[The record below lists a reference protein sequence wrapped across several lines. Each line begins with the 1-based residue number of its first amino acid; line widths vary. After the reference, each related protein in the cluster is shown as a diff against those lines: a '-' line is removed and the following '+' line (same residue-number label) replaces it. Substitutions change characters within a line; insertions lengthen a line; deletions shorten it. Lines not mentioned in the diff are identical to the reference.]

1 MILGSVNAF
10 QEFVNVHQ
18 GWTEILFVVIGIT
31 PLWYIL
37 YHTKVGDTHPGRCSV
52 AWLGVCLV
60 ILGIVLINMFPCL
73 SYTKVAQR
81 QTQPVSKV
89 LYVPGTKT
97 MQVQTKS
104 GQAYDV
110 PSDQVKTE
118 FTKHQ
123 HAELTHYAKRS
134 NVSDAMYHAARHGH
148 AIPKD
153 KLTMSIS
160 TKEYGNHVVEW
171 NFK

>member
-1 MILGSVNAF
+1 MILGSINAF

-18 GWTEILFVVIGIT
+18 GWTAILTVVFWIAPMWYVLFRTKIGNA
-31 PLWYIL
+31 
-37 YHTKVGDTHPGRCSV
+37 HPMRCGV
-52 AWLGVCLV
+52 AWLVICLAV
-60 ILGIVLINMFPCL
+60 LGLVVANMFPYL
-73 SYTKVAQR
+73 SYTKVAQ
-81 QTQPVSKV
+81 QQSQPVAKV

-110 PSDQVKTE
+110 PADQVKTK
-118 FTKHQ
+118 FTNHPR
-123 HAELTHYAKRS
+123 AELTRYVKRDDVS
-134 NVSDAMYHAARHGH
+134 NAVYQAARHGH
-148 AIPKD
+148 ALPKD
-153 KLTMSIS
+153 KLVMTVS

>member
-1 MILGSVNAF
+1 MILASVNAF
-10 QEFVNVHQ
+10 QEFINVHL
-18 GWTEILFVVIGIT
+18 GWTAILTLAFWIV
-31 PLWYIL
+31 PMWYIL
-37 YHTKVGDTHPGRCSV
+37 FRTKIGDAHPARCGAV
-52 AWLGVCLV
+52 WLVVCLV
-60 ILGIVLINMFPCL
+60 VLGLLVANMFPKL

-81 QTQPVSKV
+81 QTQSVTKV

-97 MQVQTKS
+97 MEVQTKS
-104 GQAYDV
+104 GQSYDV
-110 PSDQVKTE
+110 PSDQVKTK
-118 FTKHQ
+118 FTGHP

-134 NVSDAMYHAARHGH
+134 NVSDAMYHTARHGH

>member
-1 MILGSVNAF
+1 MMLGSVNAF

-18 GWTEILFVVIGIT
+18 GWTAILFVAIGIT

-37 YHTKVGDTHPGRCSV
+37 YHTKVGDTHPERCAV
-52 AWLGVCLV
+52 AWFGVCLI
-60 ILGIVLINMFPCL
+60 ILGIVLINMFPQL

-81 QTQPVSKV
+81 QTQSVAKV

-97 MQVQTKS
+97 MEVQTKS
-104 GQAYDV
+104 GQSYDV
-110 PSDQVKTE
+110 PSDQVKTK
-118 FTKHQ
+118 FTGHP
-123 HAELTHYAKRS
+123 HAEVTHYAKRDD
-134 NVSDAMYHAARHGH
+134 VSDAMYQAARHGH